1 MADLLSVR
9 KLAVRETFK
18 QQKFNNARAIIV
30 LRKQKHLSDL
40 WIAAPKTHE
49 QRHGVN
55 FLPNFAAVVLE
66 KAKVQ
71 QYT

>member
-40 WIAAPKTHE
+40 WIAAPTTPELHPD
-49 QRHGVN
+49 VN
-55 FLPNFAAVVLE
+55 FLPNFAAVVM
-66 KAKVQ
+66 
-71 QYT
+71 